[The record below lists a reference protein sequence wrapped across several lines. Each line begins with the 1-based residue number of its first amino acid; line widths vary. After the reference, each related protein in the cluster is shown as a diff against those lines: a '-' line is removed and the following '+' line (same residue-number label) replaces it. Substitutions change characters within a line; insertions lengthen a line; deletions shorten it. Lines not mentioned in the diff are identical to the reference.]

1 MGGAAHSERRH
12 CDLVQQSRHARALV
26 AVAATVACLAFSAG
40 AGASPSQLEQTG
52 QLTMT
57 SDAGDYIG
65 QGGTY
70 SYATPANVFFG
81 TARSWAGENN
91 LVSVTMRTDAA
102 STDYWIL
109 EFAAAPGQTLMPGTY
124 SNVARVGSQATGQ
137 PGLDV
142 SGMGRGC
149 NGLTGSFTV
158 SDAVFGPYG
167 YVQSFHATFE
177 QHCEG
182 SGPALDGEVSVSNP
196 PPPPPLSTQLTI
208 APTGQIGSH
217 GSANLSGTITCN
229 RPVDPE
235 RSYIQLTVS
244 QLAKTGTLTGAA
256 AFAVPSNCSTIP
268 SPWQATVTP
277 EDPKSPFMRGS
288 INVNA
293 WVQVGDPFFDLLL
306 TSGPV
311 TATVTIRE
319 N

>member
-1 MGGAAHSERRH
+1 
-12 CDLVQQSRHARALV
+12 VQRIRHARALV
-26 AVAATVACLAFSAG
+26 VVAATFACLSLSAG
-40 AGASPSQLEQTG
+40 AGASPSELEQTG

-81 TARSWAGENN
+81 TVRSWAGENN

-109 EFAAAPGQTLMPGTY
+109 EFAAAPGETLTAGTY
-124 SNVARVGSQATGQ
+124 SNAARVGSQAVGQ

-142 SGMGRGC
+142 FGMGRGC
-149 NGLTGSFTV
+149 NTLTGDFTV
-158 SDAVFGPYG
+158 SDAVFGAYG
-167 YVQSFHATFE
+167 YVQSFHAAFD

-182 SGPALDGEVSVSNP
+182 GEPALHGEISVSNP

-208 APTGQIGSH
+208 APTGQIASH
-217 GSANLSGTITCN
+217 GSVSLTGTITCN
-229 RPVDPE
+229 RPVEAE

-244 QLAKTGTLTGAA
+244 QASKTGTVTGAA
-256 AFAVPSNCSTIP
+256 AVSVPNNCSTTP

-277 EDPKSPFMRGS
+277 EDPKSPFIKGS
-288 INVNA
+288 VSVNA
-293 WVQVGDPFFDLLL
+293 WTQVGDPFFDVL
-306 TSGPV
+306 V
-311 TATVTIRE
+311 TAGPLTATATIRE
-319 N
+319 TKPSLTVAAS

>member
-1 MGGAAHSERRH
+1 MGVAAVSGPRH
-12 CDLVQQSRHARALV
+12 GDLVQRSRHARALV
-26 AVAATVACLAFSAG
+26 AVAATVACLALSAG
-40 AGASPSQLEQTG
+40 AGASPSELEQTG

-81 TARSWAGENN
+81 TVRSWAGENN

-109 EFAAAPGQTLMPGTY
+109 EFAAAPGETLTAGTY
-124 SNVARVGSQATGQ
+124 SNAARVGSQAVDQ

-142 SGMGRGC
+142 FGMGRGC
-149 NGLTGSFTV
+149 NTLTGNFTV

-167 YVQSFHATFE
+167 YVQSFHAAFE

-182 SGPALDGEVSVSNP
+182 NGPALHGEVSVSNP

-208 APTGQIGSH
+208 APTGQIASH
-217 GSANLSGTITCN
+217 GSVSLTGTITCN

-244 QLAKTGTLTGAA
+244 QPSKTGTVTGAA
-256 AFAVPSNCSTIP
+256 AVSLPNNCSSTP
-268 SPWQATVTP
+268 SPWKATVTP
-277 EDPKSPFMRGS
+277 EDPKSPFIKGS
-288 INVNA
+288 ISVNA
-293 WVQVGDPFFDLLL
+293 WTQVGDPFFDVLL
-306 TSGPV
+306 TAGPV
-311 TATVTIRE
+311 TATATIRE

>member
-1 MGGAAHSERRH
+1 MGVAAFSGQRH
-12 CDLVQQSRHARALV
+12 GDLVHRSRHARALV
-26 AVAATVACLAFSAG
+26 TLAATVACLVLSAG
-40 AGASPSQLEQTG
+40 AGASPSELEQTG

-65 QGGTY
+65 QGGEY

-109 EFAAAPGQTLMPGTY
+109 EFAAAPGQTLTPGTY
-124 SNVARVGSQATGQ
+124 SDAARVGSQAAGQ

-149 NGLTGSFTV
+149 NTLTGNFTV
-158 SDAVFGPYG
+158 SDAVYGPYG

-182 SGPALDGEVSVSNP
+182 GATALHGEVSVSNP

-208 APTGQIGSH
+208 APTGQIGPR
-217 GSANLSGTITCN
+217 GSVNLTGTITCN
-229 RPVDPE
+229 RPVDPQ

-244 QLAKTGTLTGAA
+244 QPSKTGTLAGAA
-256 AFAVPSNCSTIP
+256 AFSVPSNCSTTP
-268 SPWQATVTP
+268 STWQATVTP
-277 EDPKSPFMRGS
+277 QDPKAPFIKGS
-288 INVNA
+288 VSVNG
-293 WVQVGDPFFDLLL
+293 WTQVGDPFFDVLV
-306 TSGPV
+306 TAGPV